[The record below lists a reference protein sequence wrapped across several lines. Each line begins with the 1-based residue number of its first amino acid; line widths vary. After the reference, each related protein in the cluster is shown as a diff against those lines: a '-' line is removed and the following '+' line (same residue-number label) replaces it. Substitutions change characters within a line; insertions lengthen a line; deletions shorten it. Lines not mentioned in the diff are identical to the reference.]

1 MFMSCCPSPS
11 VSHSSIRSVH
21 TTSSSSAQVIHST
34 PTLRCVSPFF
44 PPIPHLLH
52 AHPEHA
58 ALPDRL
64 ADLVS
69 AVLVKL
75 LLLAGNDDLL
85 LALHLGIKPRLFVNP
100 PLDEARDVVLG
111 ALILH
116 ANSVLDMPFLEVVAA
131 AAPSSA
137 EPTPPVAG
145 SVVPCMVEEVVVCDE
160 TLACPP
166 TDDEDAILHLVAGQS
181 APGHRSSVALGT
193 YFGMRILAVLHIDG
207 LDVLTGM
214 PGIGVGAGADLAR
227 DGMSRADHHRVGVH
241 LDGLVIVL
249 LVSEDRDLVVIESPR
264 KGHQVLETACV
275 DLWKVH
281 VLLVAIHRCESRG
294 DWCKVSACPVG
305 WLLPNFCLQ
314 LLLELGLFKSGP
326 LDVGG
331 FVDQQSASVP
341 VSHCLDS

>member
-1 MFMSCCPSPS
+1 
-11 VSHSSIRSVH
+11 VIRS
-21 TTSSSSAQVIHST
+21 TR
-34 PTLRCVSPFF
+34 TLNCVPPFF

-75 LLLAGNDDLL
+75 LPLAGNEYLL
-85 LALHLGIKPRLFVNP
+85 LALHLGIKSRLFVNP

-116 ANSVLDMPFLEVVAA
+116 ANSVLDVPLLEVVAA

-137 EPTPPVAG
+137 ESAPPVAG

-193 YFGMRILAVLHIDG
+193 YFAMRILAVLHIGG
-207 LDVLTGM
+207 LDVLARVL
-214 PGIGVGAGADLAR
+214 GIGVGAVADLAC
-227 DGMSRADHHRVGVH
+227 DGMSRADHHGVGLH
-241 LDGLVIVL
+241 HDGVLVVL
-249 LVSEDRDLVVIESPR
+249 LVGEYDALVVIKHLR
-264 KGHQVLETACV
+264 KGHQVPETGRV
-275 DLWKVH
+275 DLWKAH
-281 VLLVAIHRCESRG
+281 VLLVAIRRCDGSGE
-294 DWCKVSACPVG
+294 WCNSGVRPDG
-305 WLLPNFCLQ
+305 WLLPDVCLR
-314 LLLELGLFKSGP
+314 LLLRLLKSAP
-326 LDVGG
+326 LNPGRLV
-331 FVDQQSASVP
+331 VE
-341 VSHCLDS
+341 